1 MGIGTAAEAIKIA
14 ENWLLTAETMAGK
27 KIYNTALYSEE
38 MAVEIALKA
47 LLLSFHIEPPKM
59 HNIIEIVDSN
69 LINSEKLSKEKRE
82 KIKEITRYLLPELLV
97 NRQVSGYTFN
107 YNIDKKDLETLAL
120 KYLDLTRNAVKLCND
135 IIKENLEHDD
145 E

>member
-1 MGIGTAAEAIKIA
+1 MGIETAAEAMKIA
-14 ENWLLTAETMAGK
+14 KNWLLTAETMADK

-120 KYLDLTRNAVKLCND
+120 KYLDLTRNAVKLCNN
-135 IIKENLEHDD
+135 IIEENL
-145 E
+145 

>member
-1 MGIGTAAEAIKIA
+1 MGIETAAEAMKIA
-14 ENWLLTAETMAGK
+14 KNWLLTAETMADK

-47 LLLSFHIEPPKM
+47 LLLSFHVEPPKM
-59 HNIIEIVDSN
+59 HNIIEIVDSKI
-69 LINSEKLSKEKRE
+69 INSEKLSKEKRE
-82 KIKEITRYLLPELLV
+82 EIREITRYLLPELLV

-120 KYLDLTRNAVKLCND
+120 KYLDLTRNAVKLCNN
-135 IIKENLEHDD
+135 IIEENL
-145 E
+145 

>member
-1 MGIGTAAEAIKIA
+1 MGIETAAEAMKIA
-14 ENWLLTAETMAGK
+14 KNWLLTAETMADK

-47 LLLSFHIEPPKM
+47 LLLSFHVEPPKM

-120 KYLDLTRNAVKLCND
+120 KYLDLTRNAVKLCNN
-135 IIKENLEHDD
+135 IIEENL
-145 E
+145 

>member
-1 MGIGTAAEAIKIA
+1 MGIETAAEAMKIA
-14 ENWLLTAETMAGK
+14 KNWLLTAETMADK

-47 LLLSFHIEPPKM
+47 LLLSFRVEPPKM
-59 HNIIEIVDSN
+59 HNIIEIVDSKI
-69 LINSEKLSKEKRE
+69 INSEKLSKEKRE
-82 KIKEITRYLLPELLV
+82 EIREITRYLLPELLV

-120 KYLDLTRNAVKLCND
+120 KYLDLTRNAVKLCNN
-135 IIKENLEHDD
+135 IIEENL
-145 E
+145 